1 MASDKAHPKKYSC
14 KSCLKDFSSEFMLRK
29 HNSYFH
35 RIPDNP
41 YKCITCNKTFP
52 QLSELKSHVKVHTS
66 TLKCGGCGGKVSS
79 PEELKKHS
87 LCWSRDCTVCGK
99 AFDQID
105 ELEAHSYTHTGE
117 KPFKCSTCGDGF
129 PSEELLQEHASSHTG
144 PIFEC
149 SQCDA
154 VFNEAMALKKH
165 ELNHLRPLLQTRV
178 TCSWCGDEIKTK
190 LLGRHRRLH
199 KRQNSYECSVCQD
212 VFEEPVLL
220 KEHLSSHAEEESYI
234 CPVCEHYF
242 TNVNLLKEHI
252 CISEDDMSDTYSEG
266 SDDINDSE
274 GSDVEYSEDLFEEY
288 GLENDEDPYL
298 WNDDYI
304 SEEQDL
310 QNDEDISQELG
321 LDHESVLENGEN
333 IKEEDNYYQDI
344 DIDESVLP
352 GEQGYF
358 HTTNKTYICPLCFLK
373 FTDLSDFNLHM
384 EECSDDLLHT
394 CSVCASG
401 FPTENLLNDHSVPK
415 KCPICCER
423 FDCALLWKV
432 HSYNHPEYG
441 SYKCSLCNKQF
452 QFRSEIME
460 HSLTHK
466 SYRCPDCVTEFD
478 TVIMLHR
485 HACKARKQQDKKV
498 PDKSV
503 SKNHTMDQ
511 KTENQLP
518 CPVCKT
524 PFKSVTDFEE
534 HMESHKEEKLVNCI
548 FCGRFLPPFK
558 RAHHIIA
565 CGKKKKRFFV
575 DQDSTVKT
583 TTASEPV
590 VQATDGQSINSQTPS
605 LEAATK
611 TDESIAQKPDKEPI
625 ISDQYKE
632 TTETSNVKKP
642 RKSSKKIQ
650 LCSKCGETFPDSKL
664 LRLHMYD
671 HIYKPCPNCGMVFA
685 LEKLKKH
692 AVICTV
698 KKVNNLE
705 VKSSDFKK
713 PAVIPLP
720 IVNQQIHPPASR
732 ETVYKC
738 SDCSMKCSSK
748 SVLKEHSYLHKCYV
762 RLEDCQQRH
771 DKEKTHEINEK
782 KVESATEDK
791 EDEKDILKVKG
802 NVGSLPTQEQESEII
817 KEIVESTFPTQDRT
831 GIKEKEVESASLN
844 QEKAGEIIEE
854 QDSEPSLQIQEKEG
868 NIIENKALLSIQDKE
883 NEITDKEHEPAILTE
898 AKENETNK
906 VIGEKLSI
914 KIREKENEET
924 EKVDPPSQTRKKKDE
939 ISKGQEPSPSILTYT
954 KEDEITQTVLVES
967 SLPIQNKDYESIE
980 NEVVLY
986 AAQEKKDE
994 LNKEQNLA
1002 LSFPI
1007 QEKRVESSVPSKKK
1021 ENEVMEQNE
1030 HSFPTKE
1037 NTVHLF
1043 AAVEVEPSLP
1053 TQRKGQDRTM
1063 EKVDKSSLP
1072 KEVEGETAIQEKLAE
1087 PSSPA
1092 RRKGRKISVKKT
1104 ALPTQEKEEEVKE
1117 NKIESTL
1124 PPQKEV
1130 NEIIGEEADKAATG
1144 NKKEVE
1150 GKATNQEK
1158 SAEPSTP
1165 ARRKGRKISVK
1176 RTTLP
1181 TQEKEEEVKENKI
1194 ESTLPPQKEVN
1205 EIIGEEADKA
1215 ATGNKKEVEGKATN
1229 QEKSA
1234 EPSTPARRKGRK
1246 ISVKKTALPTQEK
1259 EEEVKENKIE
1269 STFPPQQE
1277 VNEIIGEEADK
1288 ATAGNKKEVEGKATN
1303 QEKSAEPSTPAR
1315 GKGKKRTVKK
1325 KTALPTQEKEDE
1337 LKEKEIECTHPPQ
1350 REVNVIIGEEADM
1363 ATTANKKEVV
1373 VTIQEKSAEP
1383 STPTRGKRRRGTME
1397 KKATLPTQEKEDVGK
1412 DKDIECTLPPQKE
1425 VNETIREEADKA
1437 ASLTANEKESEGD
1450 VTIQKKSNEPSNQAR
1465 GKRSKRNVKKKTT
1478 LPTQEKEE
1486 EVKEKEI
1493 ESTLP
1498 PQKEVNEIIGEEA
1511 DKAATGNKKEVEE
1524 EATIQEKSAEPS
1536 TPTRRKRRRGTV
1548 EEKATLPTP
1557 EKEDEGNEKDI
1568 ECTLSP
1574 QKEVNEMIGEEVEKA
1589 GTANKKE
1596 VEGEAT
1602 IQEKSAEPSTPT
1614 RVMRSKRNVKKTT
1627 TLLTQQKEDEVK
1639 EKDIV
1644 CTLPPQR
1651 EINAIIE
1658 EKPDKAVALTENEKE
1673 SEGDVTLQEKSSEP
1687 PTPIRGKRS
1696 KRNVKRKTALAT
1708 QEKEEE
1714 IKEKGIESTLPPQKE
1729 VNEIIGEKADKA
1741 PAPTE
1746 NEKDMEEEVTIQ
1758 EKSDEPSFQ
1767 TRGKRRRRTVEKKT
1781 TLPAKEKEDVL
1792 KEKEIECTLP
1802 PQKEVNE
1809 MIGEEADEAASPA
1822 ENEKEKEVTI
1832 QEKSDEPS
1840 TPARGKRRRRTVE
1853 KTTPPTQEKEDEGKE
1868 KEIECTL
1875 PPQKEVNEM
1884 IAGEA
1889 DGVAFPT
1896 ENEKEFKEEKEPEVS
1911 SLTKEKEVEIIKE
1924 KGSNSSLHACEEIHE
1939 MKQERVDEVAITNHE
1954 TEEKI
1959 VKKKKDDT
1967 CFSPKKKRH
1976 KSKQEKVDGV
1986 SITPHENETLASP
1999 TEKPQSCSICGER
2012 FENLLRLRIHATI
2025 HKYESCALC
2034 GKVFIKERLP
2044 EHLIACIVEH
2054 FDSSEIAESLS
2065 SSRPDRNFVD
2075 VDASAEEERP
2085 THPSPT
2091 GQKQPHPTSVGPTSH
2106 TCSACDMQFSELEH
2120 LEEHI
2125 RIHKCYV
2132 KLENCSPE
2140 SSVRKVSKRLKGLPA
2155 GERHIC
2161 LDCGIGFKESSD
2173 LWKHE
2178 DVHKMKPCSQCG
2190 ELFSRREIREHSL
2203 DCTSVRPPKEGVSVS
2218 PCKKYNSAGT
2228 APDRKLE
2235 KRASPSRSSG
2245 STLSPHKANHFPA
2258 NTDNVSQ
2265 KCPQCDKQFDDEP
2278 TLKNHILITHEQNQ
2292 VHTCSNCKMNFSQPH
2307 LLEEHRLFH
2316 KNCSLSVAGRSKWRD
2331 IQQKSEPASDDL
2343 TQSEKKPSICTC
2355 IKRRKTSYI
2364 DCRKCVKGFTDVGD
2378 LTDHVNKHSIWE
2390 CSS

>member
-41 YKCITCNKTFP
+41 YRCVTCNKTFP

-190 LLGRHRRLH
+190 LMGRHRRLH

-234 CPVCEHYF
+234 CPVCDHYF

-441 SYKCSLCNKQF
+441 SYKCSLCSKQF

-511 KTENQLP
+511 QTENQLP

-611 TDESIAQKPDKEPI
+611 PDESIAQKPDKEPI
-625 ISDQYKE
+625 ISDQHKE

-771 DKEKTHEINEK
+771 DKEKTHEIKEK

-802 NVGSLPTQEQESEII
+802 NVASLPTQEQESEII

-883 NEITDKEHEPAILTE
+883 HEITDKEHEPAILTE
-898 AKENETNK
+898 EKENETNK
-906 VIGEKLSI
+906 EIGDKLSI

-924 EKVDPPSQTRKKKDE
+924 EKVDPPSQTRKKKDK
-939 ISKGQEPSPSILTYT
+939 ISKGQEPSPSIPTHA
-954 KEDEITQTVLVES
+954 KEDEITQAVLVES
-967 SLPIQNKDYESIE
+967 SLPIQKKDYESIK
-980 NEVVLY
+980 NAVVLS

-1007 QEKRVESSVPSKKK
+1007 QEKGVESSVPSKEK
-1021 ENEVMEQNE
+1021 ENEVMEQNDE
-1030 HSFPTKE
+1030 HSFPTEE
-1037 NTVHLF
+1037 NTVHLVE
-1043 AAVEVEPSLP
+1043 AVEVEPSLP
-1053 TQRKGQDRTM
+1053 NQRKGQDRTM
-1063 EKVDKSSLP
+1063 EKVDEASLP
-1072 KEVEGETAIQEKLAE
+1072 KEVEGEATIQEKL
-1087 PSSPA
+1087 
-1092 RRKGRKISVKKT
+1092 
-1104 ALPTQEKEEEVKE
+1104 
-1117 NKIESTL
+1117 
-1124 PPQKEV
+1124 
-1130 NEIIGEEADKAATG
+1130 
-1144 NKKEVE
+1144 
-1150 GKATNQEK
+1150 
-1158 SAEPSTP
+1158 
-1165 ARRKGRKISVK
+1165 
-1176 RTTLP
+1176 
-1181 TQEKEEEVKENKI
+1181 
-1194 ESTLPPQKEVN
+1194 
-1205 EIIGEEADKA
+1205 
-1215 ATGNKKEVEGKATN
+1215 
-1229 QEKSA
+1229 A

-1269 STFPPQQE
+1269 STPPPQKE

-1288 ATAGNKKEVEGKATN
+1288 AITGNKKEVEGKATN

-1350 REVNVIIGEEADM
+1350 SEVNVIIGEEADK

-1397 KKATLPTQEKEDVGK
+1397 KKATLPTPEKEDEGK
-1412 DKDIECTLPPQKE
+1412 DRDIECTLPPQKE

-1493 ESTLP
+1493 EFTLP

-1536 TPTRRKRRRGTV
+1536 TPIRRKRRRGTV

-1568 ECTLSP
+1568 ECTLPP

-1627 TLLTQQKEDEVK
+1627 TLLTQEKEEEVK

-1781 TLPAKEKEDVL
+1781 TLPAQEKEDVF

-1809 MIGEEADEAASPA
+1809 MIGEIADKAASPA

-1840 TPARGKRRRRTVE
+1840 TPARGKRRRRTVG
-1853 KTTPPTQEKEDEGKE
+1853 KTTPPTQEKQDERKE

-1875 PPQKEVNEM
+1875 PLQKEVNEM

-1889 DGVAFPT
+1889 DGAAFPT

-1924 KGSNSSLHACEEIHE
+1924 KGSNNSLHACEEINE

-1954 TEEKI
+1954 TDEKI
-1959 VKKKKDDT
+1959 VKKKKDNT

-1976 KSKQEKVDGV
+1976 KIKQEKVDGL

-1999 TEKPQSCSICGER
+1999 TEKTKSCSICGER

-2091 GQKQPHPTSVGPTSH
+2091 GPKQPHPTSVGPTSH

-2218 PCKKYNSAGT
+2218 PCTKYNSAGT

-2245 STLSPHKANHFPA
+2245 STLSPHKANHIPA

-2316 KNCSLSVAGRSKWRD
+2316 KNCSLSVASRSKWRD